1 MSKCLLFFLK
11 QKGKKKKILVN
22 DCNQLA
28 LALVCNHIFGIIIT
42 PIFSDNILVV
52 TVKDGTSV
60 KWQRMGVGWMHL
72 NLISPELELGGST
85 LYFILF
91 CSQLL
96 FFFYQ
101 LEITETGNYVQLKVY
116 TSLTVV
122 ENLILEKKCKML
134 WESWL

>member
-1 MSKCLLFFLK
+1 
-11 QKGKKKKILVN
+11 
-22 DCNQLA
+22 
-28 LALVCNHIFGIIIT
+28 
-42 PIFSDNILVV
+42 
-52 TVKDGTSV
+52 
-60 KWQRMGVGWMHL
+60 MHL